1 MIRLSVTWLDMFA
14 SYMDDEEQT
23 AEAFAMRLFG
33 PFEPTL
39 EMRAG
44 TALHSVLEHAKE
56 TDDLVSILRSGADG
70 FSFTIDEAVD
80 GVIELGDSREQ
91 KYLLNILP
99 DVVLSGRI
107 DAETALYPID
117 HKLTG
122 QFDAERYMNSLQWK
136 AYLLMR
142 NKRRFVYQVFER
154 GPIVS
159 QDGFSHCHIKDYHRL
174 EVAAYPHMMSDVR
187 EVAAGLAEFVK
198 EWKPR
203 FVAAS

>member
-1 MIRLSVTWLDMFA
+1 MAGHVRQPAW
-14 SYMDDEEQT
+14 DDEEQT

-33 PFEPTL
+33 PEPTL

-44 TALHSVLEHAKE
+44 QPCIAFLKHAKE
-56 TDDLVSILRSGADG
+56 ADDLVSILRSGADG

-107 DAETALYPID
+107 DAETALHPID

-122 QFDAERYMNSLQWK
+122 Q
-136 AYLLMR
+136 
-142 NKRRFVYQVFER
+142 V
-154 GPIVS
+154 
-159 QDGFSHCHIKDYHRL
+159 
-174 EVAAYPHMMSDVR
+174 
-187 EVAAGLAEFVK
+187 
-198 EWKPR
+198 
-203 FVAAS
+203 

>member
-56 TDDLVSILRSGADG
+56 ADDLVSIPGSGADG

-80 GVIELGDSREQ
+80 GVIELGDSR
-91 KYLLNILP
+91 
-99 DVVLSGRI
+99 DRS
-107 DAETALYPID
+107 T
-117 HKLTG
+117 
-122 QFDAERYMNSLQWK
+122 
-136 AYLLMR
+136 
-142 NKRRFVYQVFER
+142 
-154 GPIVS
+154 
-159 QDGFSHCHIKDYHRL
+159 C
-174 EVAAYPHMMSDVR
+174 
-187 EVAAGLAEFVK
+187 
-198 EWKPR
+198 
-203 FVAAS
+203 

>member
-1 MIRLSVTWLDMFA
+1 
-14 SYMDDEEQT
+14 MDDEEQT
-23 AEAFAMRLFG
+23 AEAFAMQLFG

-80 GVIELGDSREQ
+80 GVIELGDSQEQ

-122 QFDAERYMNSLQWK
+122 QFDAEEVHEQPAMEGVPADAEQ
-136 AYLLMR
+136 APVCVPG
-142 NKRRFVYQVFER
+142 FQR
-154 GPIVS
+154 GPVVS

-174 EVAAYPHMMSDVR
+174 EVAAYPHDER
-187 EVAAGLAEFVK
+187 RAGSCGRAG
-198 EWKPR
+198 
-203 FVAAS
+203 